1 MNDTKYI
8 GIDVHKATSVVAV
21 VNHSGRLVAEAVLE
35 TSRNSLLDFIRSQR
49 GTLHVAF
56 EEGTYANWLFDVIA
70 PHVAKLIVCDPRKI
84 GREGSKTD
92 RLDAKKLADRLRE
105 GSLKPVYHGEHSTRT
120 LKELARSYVN
130 LVRDCTRTKNRIK
143 SIFRARGIDC
153 PGQKVYEECNREE
166 WLGKLSEPGAR
177 SRVARL
183 LEQLHAVQPLCLAAG
198 KEMVHE
204 ARKHA
209 AYRIIGSVPGMGPIR
224 AAIVVAFVMTPYR
237 FRTKKQ
243 FWTYLGLAVVMSG
256 SGEYVIIDGQ
266 VRRSKK
272 QPLPRGLNRNYN
284 HVLKGIFKGAAQTVA
299 RRGLFRRWFQER
311 TKTTAPELVLLT
323 MARKLSSTALTL
335 WKKGE
340 QFDPERFAVGEQ
352 TA

>member
-1 MNDTKYI
+1 MKDTKYI

-21 VNHSGRLVAEAVLE
+21 LNGAGKLVAEAVLE
-35 TSRNSLLDFIRSQR
+35 TSRNSLVDFIRSLR
-49 GTLHVAF
+49 GTLHVTF
-56 EEGTYANWLFDVIA
+56 EEGTYANWLYDEIE
-70 PHVAKLIVCDPRKI
+70 PNVAKLIVCDPRKVR
-84 GREGSKTD
+84 REGSKTD
-92 RLDAKKLADRLRE
+92 RLDAKKLAELLCRGNLT
-105 GSLKPVYHGEHSTRT
+105 PVYHGEHSTHT

-143 SIFRARGIDC
+143 SVFRARGIGC
-153 PGQKVYEECNREE
+153 SGQAVYEQRNREE

-177 SRVARL
+177 SRAQHL
-183 LEQLHAVQPLCLAAG
+183 LEQLHAVQPICLAAG

-209 AYRIIGSVPGMGPIR
+209 AYKIVQTVPGIGPVR
-224 AAIVVAFVMTPYR
+224 AAIIVAFVMTPHR

-256 SGEYVIIDGQ
+256 SGEYVIMDGQ

-272 QPLPRGLNRNYN
+272 QALPRGLNQNYN
-284 HVLKGIFKGAAQTVA
+284 HVLKSVFKSAAHSAA
-299 RRGLFRRWFQER
+299 RRGPFRRWFEQR
-311 TKTTAPELVLLT
+311 TQTTAPAMVLLT
-323 MARKLSSTALTL
+323 MARKLSSTTLAL

-340 QFDPERFAVGEQ
+340 PFCLKRFAAGEQ
-352 TA
+352 SA

>member
-1 MNDTKYI
+1 MKDTKYI

-21 VNHSGRLVAEAVLE
+21 LNDSGRQVAEAVIE
-35 TSRNSLLDFIRSQR
+35 TSRNSLLDFIGSQR
-49 GTLHVAF
+49 GTLHVTF
-56 EEGTYANWLFDVIA
+56 EEGTYANWLYDVIT

-84 GREGSKTD
+84 KADGSKTD
-92 RLDAKKLADRLRE
+92 KLDARKLAELLRR
-105 GSLKPVYHGEHSTRT
+105 GSLKPVYHGEHSMHT

-143 SIFRARGIDC
+143 SIFRARGIGC
-153 PGQKVYEECNREE
+153 SGQEVYGEQDREK
-166 WLGKLSEPGAR
+166 WLKKLSNPGTRIRAT
-177 SRVARL
+177 RL
-183 LEQLHAVQPLCLAAG
+183 LAQLHATQPLCLTAG
-198 KEMVHE
+198 KEMVQE
-204 ARKHA
+204 ARKHS
-209 AYRIIGSVPGMGPIR
+209 AYKIIGSIPGMGSIR
-224 AAIVVAFVMTPYR
+224 AAITVAFVMTPHR

-266 VRRSKK
+266 VRKSKK
-272 QPLPRGLNRNYN
+272 QPLPRGLNHNYN
-284 HVLKGIFKGAAQTVA
+284 HVLKGVFKSAALSVV
-299 RRGLFRRWFQER
+299 RRGPFQQWFEER

-323 MARKLSSTALTL
+323 MTRKLSSTALTL

-340 QFDPERFAVGEQ
+340 KFDPEQFAVSEQ